1 MATRKRKSRKTRRR
15 SCKNGKLKRS
25 IKTKSG
31 RRRRCKKRRKK
42 YKMERVPSL
51 RQSATRNVVDNLR
64 GDIDQRIASAR
75 TLDIPELAQRNIIN
89 ELEKDKQLISEFYN
103 AVDKNSKKVVLI
115 KKYII
120 QQEDLNK
127 VKTVLKYYP
136 KYLDKGG
143 YTTSEEGEDIS
154 YGYNPLLA
162 ACLYNQSDIAEF
174 LIKKGANVNVKNTM
188 NNTTP
193 LINISGENNINL
205 IQLLISR
212 GANVNATSRDGT
224 NPLLAACIQNN
235 WLDNIEIVKL
245 LISYT
250 NNIDHRDKEG
260 DTALILSV
268 AEGAFG
274 AAKEL
279 MEKGANVDIQ
289 SNNGNTALIIASWE
303 GHTDIVKILL
313 DRGAD
318 VNIQNKEDYTAL
330 TNATDNNHTEIVEML
345 LDAGA
350 DRTEYDEA
358 ILYRQKEERA
368 RDILEELH
376 DNNWDVYNWFRESDI
391 MSRYLF
397 DNNVDVNY
405 LDTINVYEL
414 YQNQR

>member
-1 MATRKRKSRKTRRR
+1 MATRKRKSRKSRR
-15 SCKNGKLKRS
+15 SCKNGKLKRPV
-25 IKTKSG
+25 KTKSG
-31 RRRRCKKRRKK
+31 RRRRCKKSRKRK
-42 YKMERVPSL
+42 YKMRPLKELVSNQIANSL
-51 RQSATRNVVDNLR
+51 RGN
-64 GDIDQRIASAR
+64 IDQRIATVM
-75 TLDIPELAQRNIIN
+75 TLDIPELAQRDIIN
-89 ELEKDKQLISEFYN
+89 ELERDKEFIVEFYN
-103 AVDKNSKKVVLI
+103 AVDENSKKVVLI
-115 KKYII
+115 LKYII
-120 QQEDLNK
+120 QQEDLKK
-127 VKTVLKYYP
+127 VQTVLKYYP
-136 KYLDKGG
+136 KYLEKGG
-143 YTTSEEGEDIS
+143 YMNGPDN

-162 ACLYNQSDIAEF
+162 ACLYNQTDIAEF

-250 NNIDHRDKEG
+250 NNIDHRDNEG

-289 SNNGNTALIIASWE
+289 SNNGKNALLWASKNGYDE
-303 GHTDIVKILL
+303 IVIDLL
-313 DRGAD
+313 RRGAKL
-318 VNIQNKEDYTAL
+318 NKKDNEDYTAL
-330 TNATDNNHTEIVEML
+330 MYATDNNHTEIVEML

-391 MSRYLF
+391 ISRYLF